1 HYPAINWNTSYSE
14 YVNDFSKWYHDNVGE
29 NFLKYREEICRI
41 LLEESALMEI
51 VKLIGE
57 DVLPDDQKLVMQI
70 ARVIRTGFLQ
80 QNAFHPDDTYVPLEK
95 QMKMMQVILHMY
107 DVSKEIVQKQ
117 VPISK
122 IIATGLFEKLIKMK
136 FDVPNSNIALLDNY
150 ITEIDELLRPLNK
163 AGGYDK

>member
-1 HYPAINWNTSYSE
+1 MKLKKGMITEEANGEFVAVATGEASKSFNGLIRNNATA
-14 YVNDFSKWYHDNVGE
+14 DFI
-29 NFLKYREEICRI
+29 FRQ
-41 LLEESALMEI
+41 LETDKTEAQI
-51 VKLIGE
+51 V
-57 DVLPDDQKLVMQI
+57 DAM
-70 ARVIRTGFLQ
+70 
-80 QNAFHPDDTYVPLEK
+80 LEK
-95 QMKMMQVILHMY
+95 Y

-150 ITEIDELLRPLNK
+150 INEIDELLRPLNK